1 MGFLSWMEGTA
12 YSEWI
17 VAGLLGWP
25 LMLSMHA
32 LGLAA
37 VVGIMFAISLR
48 MLGFFKPIPYAGLG
62 PLLAYGW
69 IGIAVNAFS
78 GLSLFMAQ
86 ATFYVTSIP
95 FLVKITFVIL
105 GIVNLHLTQRV
116 LASGSRRLAGVGHGV
131 ADGNRACDQFDR
143 FLDTCRRLWTADRL
157 PVTRRRRRDPTHPTL
172 VGRLPESPLLAVVAA
187 AVADFQRQI
196 ADQVYRVAAAAVSAG
211 SFTHSHAVSRRRQ

>member
-1 MGFLSWMEGTA
+1 MGLLSWLEGTA

-32 LGLAA
+32 IGLAA

-62 PLLAYGW
+62 PLLTFGW
-69 IGIAVNAFS
+69 VGITVNAFS

-86 ATFYVTSIP
+86 ATFYVTSTP

-116 LASGSRRLAGVGHGV
+116 LRREADAWQESGTVSQMGIGLAVSSII
-131 ADGNRACDQFDR
+131 F
-143 FLDTCRRLWTADRL
+143 WT
-157 PVTRRRRRDPTHPTL
+157 
-172 VGRLPESPLLAVVAA
+172 LAVVCG
-187 AVADFQRQI
+187 RLI
-196 ADQVYRVAAAAVSAG
+196 AYL
-211 SFTHSHAVSRRRQ
+211 

>member
-1 MGFLSWMEGTA
+1 MGFLSWLEGTA

-37 VVGIMFAISLR
+37 VVGIMIAISLR
-48 MLGFFKPIPYAGLG
+48 MLGFFKPIPYTGLG

-69 IGIAVNAFS
+69 FGIAINAFS

-105 GIVNLHLTQRV
+105 GIVNVHLTQRV
-116 LASGSRRLAGVGHGV
+116 LRQEADAWQASGTVSQMGTGLAISSIV
-131 ADGNRACDQFDR
+131 F
-143 FLDTCRRLWTADRL
+143 WT
-157 PVTRRRRRDPTHPTL
+157 
-172 VGRLPESPLLAVVAA
+172 LAVVCG
-187 AVADFQRQI
+187 RLI
-196 ADQVYRVAAAAVSAG
+196 AYL
-211 SFTHSHAVSRRRQ
+211 

>member
-32 LGLAA
+32 IGLAA
-37 VVGIMFAISLR
+37 VVGIMFAINLR

-69 IGIAVNAFS
+69 IGITVNAFS

-86 ATFYVTSIP
+86 ATFYVTSAP
-95 FLVKITFVIL
+95 FLFKITFVIL
-105 GIVNLHLTQRV
+105 GIANLHLTQRV
-116 LASGSRRLAGVGHGV
+116 LRQEADAWQESGAVSQMGTWLAISSI
-131 ADGNRACDQFDR
+131 AF
-143 FLDTCRRLWTADRL
+143 WT
-157 PVTRRRRRDPTHPTL
+157 
-172 VGRLPESPLLAVVAA
+172 LAVVCG
-187 AVADFQRQI
+187 RLI
-196 ADQVYRVAAAAVSAG
+196 AYL
-211 SFTHSHAVSRRRQ
+211 

>member
-1 MGFLSWMEGTA
+1 MGLLSWLEGTA

-32 LGLAA
+32 IGLAA

-48 MLGFFKPIPYAGLG
+48 MLGFFKPIPYSGLG

-69 IGIAVNAFS
+69 VGITVNAFS

-86 ATFYVTSIP
+86 ATFYVTSTP

-105 GIVNLHLTQRV
+105 GIVNLHLTQRILRREADAWQESGAV
-116 LASGSRRLAGVGHGV
+116 SQMGIGLAVSSII
-131 ADGNRACDQFDR
+131 F
-143 FLDTCRRLWTADRL
+143 WT
-157 PVTRRRRRDPTHPTL
+157 
-172 VGRLPESPLLAVVAA
+172 LAVVCG
-187 AVADFQRQI
+187 RLI
-196 ADQVYRVAAAAVSAG
+196 AYL
-211 SFTHSHAVSRRRQ
+211 

>member
-1 MGFLSWMEGTA
+1 MGFLSWLEGTA

-32 LGLAA
+32 IGLAA

-48 MLGFFKPIPYAGLG
+48 MLGFFKPIPFAGLG
-62 PLLAYGW
+62 PLLAYAW

-86 ATFYVTSIP
+86 ATFYVTSTP

-116 LASGSRRLAGVGHGV
+116 LRQEADVWQESGAVSQMGTWLAISSI
-131 ADGNRACDQFDR
+131 AF
-143 FLDTCRRLWTADRL
+143 WT
-157 PVTRRRRRDPTHPTL
+157 
-172 VGRLPESPLLAVVAA
+172 LAVVCG
-187 AVADFQRQI
+187 RLI
-196 ADQVYRVAAAAVSAG
+196 AYL
-211 SFTHSHAVSRRRQ
+211 